1 MSKHA
6 VGALAAIVALAAGPA
21 WAGTASAD
29 KQEMAKAKVP
39 SFQMS
44 YEETV
49 TGTIEAINKKAG
61 TVTLK
66 GPENTA
72 TFKVRDRANLKKA
85 KVGDQVVAKY
95 RESLSGHVKQPGEEA
110 PKQEVTESATSQP
123 QGQPGAAAAR
133 KETATVVITAIDQKA
148 GTLTVKGPEG
158 NSLTVK
164 ARDPKNLKKVKV
176 GDELVV
182 TYTQALAV
190 SLKPAPK

>member
-1 MSKHA
+1 MSRNA
-6 VGALAAIVALAAGPA
+6 FGALAGIAALMAGPA
-21 WAGTASAD
+21 WAASTSAD
-29 KQEMAKAKVP
+29 KQAMAASKVP
-39 SFQMS
+39 SFLMS
-44 YEETV
+44 EEETV
-49 TGTIEAINKKAG
+49 TGTVEAIDKKAG

-66 GPENTA
+66 GPESTV
-72 TFKVRDRANLKKA
+72 TFEVRDRANLKKA

-95 RESLSGHVKQPGEEA
+95 HESLSGHVKQPGEEA
-110 PKQEVTESATSQP
+110 PRMEVTDSEKSHS
-123 QGQPGAAAAR
+123 GQPGRTATS
-133 KETATVVITAIDQKA
+133 KMTATVLITAIDQKA

-182 TYTQALAV
+182 TYSEALAV

>member
-1 MSKHA
+1 MSRHA
-6 VGALAAIVALAAGPA
+6 FGALAGIAAMMAGPA
-21 WAGTASAD
+21 WAASTSAD
-29 KQEMAKAKVP
+29 KQAMAASKVP

-44 YEETV
+44 DEETV
-49 TGTIEAINKKAG
+49 TGTIEAIDKKAG
-61 TVTLK
+61 TVTLR
-66 GPENTA
+66 GPENTV

-95 RESLSGHVKQPGEEA
+95 RETLSGHVKQPGEEA
-110 PKQEVTESATSQP
+110 PRMEATDSEKSHS
-123 QGQPGAAAAR
+123 GQPGKTATS
-133 KETATVVITAIDQKA
+133 KVTATVLITAIDQKA

-182 TYTQALAV
+182 TYTEAFAV

>member
-6 VGALAAIVALAAGPA
+6 VGALAGIAALMAGPA
-21 WAGTASAD
+21 WASSASAD
-29 KQEMAKAKVP
+29 KQAMAKPEVP

-44 YEETV
+44 HEETV
-49 TGTIEAINKKAG
+49 TGTIEAIDKKAS
-61 TVTLK
+61 TVTLR
-66 GPENTA
+66 GPENTV

-95 RESLSGHVKQPGEEA
+95 HESLSGHVKQPGEEA
-110 PKQEVTESATSQP
+110 PKKEVTESETSQ
-123 QGQPGAAAAR
+123 QGQPGRTAAR
-133 KETATVVITAIDQKA
+133 KVTATVLITAIDQKA

-182 TYTQALAV
+182 TYTEALAV